1 MFCLLCVSYCV
12 PIIYQYFSFI
22 SSLQKGRIFHGVT
35 KRLQYASSD
44 GFIHFQHP
52 CEVEYKLYS
61 ADFPD
66 VIVISQASKFQGLR
80 KHSYSN
86 SLLPPEYETLTA
98 LEVRGGGNCL

>member
-1 MFCLLCVSYCV
+1 MLVIVSLLYINISLLLVVSKREEFFMV
-12 PIIYQYFSFI
+12 
-22 SSLQKGRIFHGVT
+22 SL

-44 GFIHFQHP
+44 EFIHFQHP

-66 VIVISQASKFQGLR
+66 IIVISQASKFQGLR